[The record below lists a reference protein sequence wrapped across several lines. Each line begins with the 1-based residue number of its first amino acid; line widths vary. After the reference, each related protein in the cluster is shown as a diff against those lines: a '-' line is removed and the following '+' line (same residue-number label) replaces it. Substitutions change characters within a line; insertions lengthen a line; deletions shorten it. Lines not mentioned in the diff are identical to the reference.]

1 MQDGHTPRWLLPT
14 EYVSPIVKLGRSA
27 SKIGALPESLMAKTI
42 MFLGTGS
49 DVGKSIAAAAFC
61 RILKRRGRKVAP
73 FKAQNMSNNSYVTI
87 EGGEI
92 GRAQVVQAEAA
103 GVLPSVHMNPILLKP
118 SSTIGSQVIVHGKV
132 LGQMVAMDY
141 HEYKPEL
148 WNAVM
153 DSFRKLSAEYEYIVM
168 EGAGSCCEM
177 NLKERDLVNFGLA
190 KAVGSPCVLVA
201 DIDRGG
207 VFAQVIGS
215 FGLMDR
221 REKSLLRGFLINK
234 FRGDPRLFDPG
245 IQYIEQ
251 KTGRRVLGLVPFYG
265 DILIDPE
272 DSVKVQEDKRKIEV
286 TGSKTVNVAVVKLPA
301 ISNFTD
307 LEALAGEPDVV
318 CNFLFRPEQLT
329 DDYDLLILPGT
340 KNTMEDARWLGR
352 SGWGRRVL
360 EFAPVKRCIGICGG
374 YQLLGVWIKDPYGV
388 ESRRR
393 EAKGIGILPV
403 GTELD
408 PGKVVRKVLGTCISN
423 GRKVNG
429 YEIHMGRT
437 IPIGN
442 LGEPLLRIHEAG
454 KSQCWEDGW
463 RTRDGRIWGTYVH
476 GILDSPG
483 FRSDLLN
490 PLRKAKGLRARPPA
504 KGRLARFHQYDR
516 LADHFEAHC
525 DVEKILSIVEKGE

>member
-1 MQDGHTPRWLLPT
+1 
-14 EYVSPIVKLGRSA
+14 
-27 SKIGALPESLMAKTI
+27 MAKTI

-61 RILKRRGRKVAP
+61 RILKRRGHKVAP

-132 LGQMVAMDY
+132 LGQMAAMDY
-141 HEYKPEL
+141 HEYKSGL
-148 WNAVM
+148 WGAVM
-153 DSFRKLSAEYEYIVM
+153 DSYRRLAAEYDFIVM

-207 VFAQVIGS
+207 VFAQIIGS

-221 REKSLLRGFLINK
+221 REKSLLKGFVINK
-234 FRGDPRLFDPG
+234 FRGDPKLFEPG

-251 KTGRRVLGLVPFYG
+251 KTGRPVLGLVPFYR

-272 DSVKVQEDKRKIEV
+272 DSVKVQEDKRKVEG
-286 TGSKTVNVAVVKLPA
+286 TGGKTVNVAVVKLPA

-307 LEALAGEPDVV
+307 MEALAGEPDVV

-329 DDYDLLILPGT
+329 EEYDLLILPGT
-340 KNTMEDARWLGR
+340 KNTMEDARWMGR
-352 SGWGRRVL
+352 SGWRRRIV
-360 EFAPVKRCIGICGG
+360 EFSRVRPCVGICGG
-374 YQLLGVWIKDPYGV
+374 FQLLGTWIRDPQGV
-388 ESRRR
+388 ESTGGKVR
-393 EAKGIGILPV
+393 GLGLLPV
-403 GTELD
+403 RTDLE
-408 PGKVVRKVLGTCISN
+408 PEKVLRKVLGTCISN
-423 GRKVNG
+423 GRKVKG

-437 IPIGN
+437 TPIENQG
-442 LGEPLLRIHEAG
+442 GPLLKIREAG
-454 KSQCWEDGW
+454 KRPWWEDGW
-463 RTRDGRIWGTYVH
+463 CNRDGRIWGTYVH
-476 GILDSPG
+476 GIFDSPG

-490 PLRKAKGLRARPPA
+490 PLRKAKGLRERTPA
-504 KGRLARFHQYDR
+504 KGRLARFHQYDL

-525 DVEKILSIVEKGE
+525 DVEKILSIIDKGD